1 MNKFLITIIIG
12 CGTQVA
18 LAESFVFELPYEIE
32 PKSASAYV
40 LSADKFQKLAV
51 DMRKT
56 PTSLKLNVDV
66 PESRSDDLVNAV
78 VVYQN
83 GSIASIPLHV
93 PSKGELSSESQRAVE
108 QRIKSLQASVDKGEV
123 EVQQL
128 TKEMNSASFNL
139 RERAGLKEVNAVYK
153 RIEEVDAEISKL
165 KAEQA
170 SY

>member
-1 MNKFLITIIIG
+1 VNRQIVII
-12 CGTQVA
+12 A
-18 LAESFVFELPYEIE
+18 LLLGSQAAFAESFVFELPYEVE
-32 PKSASAYV
+32 PKSAAAYV
-40 LSADKFQKLAV
+40 LSADKFQKLSV

-56 PTSLKLNVDV
+56 PTSLKINVDV
-66 PESRSDDLVNAV
+66 PESRAEDLVNAV

-83 GSIASIPLHV
+83 GSISSIPLHV

-108 QRIKSLQASVDKGEV
+108 QRIKSLQASVDKGEL

-128 TKEMNSASFNL
+128 TKDMNAASFNL

-153 RIEEVDAEISKL
+153 RIEEVDAEIAKL
-165 KAEQA
+165 KAEQT